1 MAKALV
7 LYHSLFGNTR
17 AVAESLVKGLEASD
31 VEVDCLSILDV
42 DISLIPSYDLLV
54 VGGPT
59 HILRMS
65 KPMEEFMER
74 LGSVDVRGMK
84 GFAFDTRNESR
95 MNKKSLLGLE
105 NSAARRIEGR
115 MKRLKM
121 KIVRPRQSAIV
132 EGREG
137 PLDRGVEE
145 IFEQIG
151 HEIGAL
157 IVSSSES
164 AVILDPGS

>member
-17 AVAESLVKGLEASD
+17 AVAESLAKGLEESG
-31 VEVDCLSILDV
+31 VGVDCLSIDDV
-42 DISLIPSYDLLV
+42 DIDQIPSYDLLAI
-54 VGGPT
+54 GGPT

-74 LGSVDVRGMK
+74 LDSLNLRSMK

-137 PLDRGVEE
+137 PLDRGVDD

-151 HEIGAL
+151 QEIGAA
-157 IVSSSES
+157 IVSSSKS
-164 AVILDPGS
+164 AAILDPGS